1 MTIQHRDRPS
11 TRRWIRRAIPAS
23 IVVLIVGSLGTVLYR
38 AVSRSTK
45 RRPLGSH
52 LLKSQ
57 ADLVGG
63 RQLSRD
69 LRLLPACLCR

>member
-38 AVSRSTK
+38 AVAEARNATRSAAT
-45 RRPLGSH
+45 S
-52 LLKSQ
+52 
-57 ADLVGG
+57 
-63 RQLSRD
+63 
-69 LRLLPACLCR
+69 